1 MATTPSSQCREVKV
15 QSPVRELDP
24 IRHNEDLGQPN
35 TFLKKEL
42 ASIGSQ
48 GIGHYSGQVFGTCP
62 SGDAFCAQ
70 DEVEKEMAK
79 EEGKGNEMLLD
90 YFPHPP

>member
-1 MATTPSSQCREVKV
+1 M
-15 QSPVRELDP
+15 
-24 IRHNEDLGQPN
+24 
-35 TFLKKEL
+35 
-42 ASIGSQ
+42 
-48 GIGHYSGQVFGTCP
+48 FGTCP

>member
-1 MATTPSSQCREVKV
+1 MCSQ
-15 QSPVRELDP
+15 
-24 IRHNEDLGQPN
+24 INI
-35 TFLKKEL
+35 LKKEL

-48 GIGHYSGQVFGTCP
+48 GIGNYLGQVFDTFP

-70 DEVEKEMAK
+70 DEVKKEMDK

-90 YFPHPP
+90 YLPHLP